1 MRRTFLMEALS
12 AKTRSVNPRYLKNR
26 LRNTFPILAL
36 ALFLAAP
43 LYAHHLKKGESATL
57 PVTTTSPKAREL
69 YEKGMADYENLYLE
83 RCNDDW
89 RAAVKE
95 DPNLAVA
102 WAWIAFNSSNPKEIS
117 EARAKAKQLAPKA
130 TAGEQLMVAWIAK
143 VQEGDFLGGIT
154 AMNDMLEMYPHDKHL
169 LYLTGNWLM
178 GENGD
183 DQAQRFF
190 EKALALDKNF
200 PAALND
206 LAYVDARNR
215 KFAKAFAAMDRY
227 VALLPKE
234 PNPQDSYGELLRM
247 AGNFEGSLTHYR
259 AALQIDPDFVTSQL
273 GLGDT
278 YALMGNQ
285 EQARVE
291 YDKALR
297 FAHNEADRLTYS
309 MQRAT
314 TFVREGNYAQAD
326 KDLEEIAET
335 AHAKEQDLQE
345 AQALR
350 QMAEYQSD
358 DNVALKHLKLAEDAL
373 SHSASISIS
382 DRDEEMSRILR
393 NRAVRAAHAGDQAQ
407 ADQSLHQLEALA
419 SGSRNRVIQSS
430 YHGAAG
436 TLLMDQKKY
445 PDAIAHLEE
454 DQDNPFTMELLVQ
467 AYYQTGQTDKLHEVE
482 AKLRGTNVPTME
494 QALVVPAI
502 RAKRPV
508 I

>member
-1 MRRTFLMEALS
+1 MKTSLM
-12 AKTRSVNPRYLKNR
+12 KTCAIFTLC
-26 LRNTFPILAL
+26 LLLT
-36 ALFLAAP
+36 AP
-43 LYAHHLKKGESATL
+43 MFAHHLKESKVTNM
-57 PVTTTSPKAREL
+57 PVTTSSAAARSL

-102 WAWIAFNSSNPKEIS
+102 WAWIAFNSGNPAEVAA
-117 EARAKAKQLAPKA
+117 ARAKAKELAPKL
-130 TAGEQLMVAWIAK
+130 TPGEQLMVAWIVK

-154 AMNDMLEMYPHDKHL
+154 AMNDMLEMYPKDKHL
-169 LYLTGNWLM
+169 LYLAGNWLM
-178 GENGD
+178 GENGN
-183 DQAQRFF
+183 DQAQRFM
-190 EKALALDKNF
+190 EKALAIDKNF

-206 LAYVDARNR
+206 LAYVYARKR
-215 KFAKAFAAMDRY
+215 QFDKAFAAMDRY

-234 PNPQDSYGELLRM
+234 PNPQDSYGELKRM
-247 AGNFEGSLTHYR
+247 AGDFESSLAHYR
-259 AALQIDPDFVTSQL
+259 AALKIDPDFVTSQL

-285 EQARVE
+285 EQARAE
-291 YDKALR
+291 YDKAIR

-309 MQRAT
+309 MQKAMT
-314 TFVREGNYAQAD
+314 YVRDGNYSEAD
-326 KDLEEIAET
+326 KEFQEIAET

-350 QMAEYQSD
+350 HMAEYQTD
-358 DNVALKHLKLAEDAL
+358 CNVALKHLNLAEESL
-373 SHSASISIS
+373 SHRSMISAS
-382 DRDEEMSRILR
+382 DKDEEMSRILR
-393 NRAVRAAHAGDQAQ
+393 NRAVFAARAGNQAL
-407 ADQSLHQLEALA
+407 ADKALQKLEALA
-419 SGSRNRVIQSS
+419 NGSRNRVIQSS

-436 TLLMDQKKY
+436 TLLMEQKKY
-445 PDAIAHLEE
+445 EEAIAHLEE

-467 AYYQTGQTDKLHEVE
+467 AYYQTMQTDKLHEVE

-494 QALVVPAI
+494 QALVVPAV

>member
-1 MRRTFLMEALS
+1 MRRTLWVKA
-12 AKTRSVNPRYLKNR
+12 RSIRIGAV
-26 LRNTFPILAL
+26 LAL
-36 ALFLAAP
+36 GLYLAAP
-43 LYAHHLKKGESATL
+43 LYAHHLKKGETTTL
-57 PVTTTSPKAREL
+57 PVTTTSPKALEL
-69 YEKGMADYENLYLE
+69 YQKGMADYENLYLE
-83 RCNDDW
+83 RCNEEW

-102 WAWIAFNSSNPKEIS
+102 WAWIAFNSGNPQEVS
-117 EARAKAKQLAPKA
+117 QARAKAKELAPKV
-130 TAGEQLMVAWIAK
+130 TPGEKLMVAWISK

-169 LYLTGNWLM
+169 LYLAGNWLM
-178 GENGD
+178 GENGN
-183 DQAQRFF
+183 DQAQRLF
-190 EKALALDKNF
+190 EKALAIDKNF

-215 KFAKAFAAMDRY
+215 QFAKAFAAMDRY

-259 AALQIDPDFVTSQL
+259 AALKIDPDFVTSQL

-278 YALMGNQ
+278 YALMGSQ
-285 EQARVE
+285 DQARVE
-291 YDKALR
+291 YDKAIR

-309 MQRAT
+309 MQRAM
-314 TFVREGNYAQAD
+314 TFVRDGNFAGAD
-326 KDLEEIAET
+326 KSLLEIAET

-345 AQALR
+345 AKALR
-350 QMAEYQSD
+350 QMAEYQTD
-358 DNVALKHLKLAEDAL
+358 DNVAFKDLNLAEEAL
-373 SHSASISIS
+373 THRATISAS

-393 NRAVRAAHAGDQAQ
+393 NRAVRAARAGDQAL
-407 ADQSLHQLEALA
+407 ADKSLQQLEALA
-419 SGSRNRVIQSS
+419 NGSRNRVIQSS
-430 YHGAAG
+430 WQGAAG

-454 DQDNPFTMELLVQ
+454 DQDDPFTMELLVQ
-467 AYYQTGQTDKLHEVE
+467 AYYQTAQSDKLHELE

-494 QALVVPAI
+494 QALVVPAV
-502 RAKRPV
+502 RAKRPN